1 MQGSRKVFTRSNLRV
16 VRTENLSTTQQTA
29 FRRLFQLFLS
39 SDCAQLFAQFVKLLE
54 HLLAD
59 SGEVH

>member
-29 FRRLFQLFLS
+29 FRRLFQLFL
-39 SDCAQLFAQFVKLLE
+39 CGYGAKLFTKLVKFLE

-59 SGEVH
+59 SGEVR